1 MARTHLI
8 TGAAS
13 GIGLATRTLLQERGD
28 TVIGV
33 DLHDA
38 DIVADLGTADGRA
51 ALVDDARRL
60 SGGHIDAIHAVAGLA
75 LPIAATV
82 AINYFGTVATL
93 DGLRP
98 LLAGSAAPRAV
109 AVASMASILPSDD
122 TLVGLLSAGD
132 EAGAMAYAD
141 SLAQDPATTGQ
152 LIYSSTKKALAQWIR
167 RAAPTPEWAGAGIP
181 LNAVAPGIIDTPMV
195 ADYVATAE
203 AREAILQLVPMPL
216 NGIAE
221 PEVVA
226 RLLAWLTS
234 EENTH
239 LCGQVVFV
247 DGGSDAVIRG
257 DATW

>member
-13 GIGLATRTLLQERGD
+13 GIGLATKQLLESRGD
-28 TVIGV
+28 RVIGA
-33 DLHDA
+33 DLHDT

-51 ALVDDARRL
+51 HLVAEATRL
-60 SGGHIDAIHAVAGLA
+60 ADGRLDAIHAVAGLA
-75 LPIAATV
+75 HPVAATV
-82 AINYFGTVATL
+82 AINYFGTLATL

-98 LLAGSAAPRAV
+98 LLAGSSAPRAV

-122 TLVGLLSAGD
+122 TLVGLLTDGD
-132 EAGAMAYAD
+132 ETEALAYAEV
-141 SLAQDPATTGQ
+141 LAKEPATTGQ
-152 LIYSSTKKALAQWIR
+152 LIYSSTKKALAQWVR
-167 RAAPTPEWAGAGIP
+167 RQAPAEAWAGAGIP

-195 ADYVATAE
+195 ADFVATQE
-203 AREAILQLVPMPL
+203 ARTAILQMVPMPL
-216 NGIAE
+216 NGIAD
-221 PEVVA
+221 PLVVA

-257 DATW
+257 DSTW